1 MRVAGKVS
9 STALPTTSQPK
20 NQTDFHR
27 CNQRYA
33 PNFIVTGLE
42 IKGDLI
48 NVNQSLI
55 FLHVSLHM
63 QKIKLWFS
71 NSLLAG
77 RHNLRVELGRVS
89 IQLRNEPMLQTQEFT
104 QSGWFRERVSYL
116 LAQTMPSHLPCHQKD
131 KTLTREEGH
140 LRLKQQTVGT
150 E

>member
-1 MRVAGKVS
+1 MRVAGEVS
-9 STALPTTSQPK
+9 PTALPTQLNPRTRQTFIDVINGMLPTLLSQVLK
-20 NQTDFHR
+20 SKETWSMWTKAWYF
-27 CNQRYA
+27 CTYL
-33 PNFIVTGLE
+33 FTC
-42 IKGDLI
+42 K
-48 NVNQSLI
+48 
-55 FLHVSLHM
+55 
-63 QKIKLWFS
+63 KIKLWFS

-116 LAQTMPSHLPCHQKD
+116 LAQTMPSHPPCHQKD
-131 KTLTREEGH
+131 KTLPREEGH